1 MIWWMIWL
9 PPFMIEKRKIKMF
22 HQGSLGLGSIMRS
35 LCRGLVGTYP
45 LPKFK
50 TIISMVRLKLF
61 LHVSYQF
68 FKVETFILHV
78 CICMYTYRL
87 KTLLQCWVRHSCEKQ
102 GSEDF
107 WALEAHLLAILCFKK
122 RSMKKNVLIIVM
134 IMFSLSCSKLSASRR
149 GEYDVLLM
157 N

>member
-1 MIWWMIWL
+1 
-9 PPFMIEKRKIKMF
+9 MIEKRKIKMF

-50 TIISMVRLKLF
+50 TVIFMVRLKLF

-122 RSMKKNVLIIVM
+122 RSMKKNVLKIVM
-134 IMFSLSCSKLSASRR
+134 IMFSRSCSKLSASRR